1 MSSDSKKAV
10 DIATRV
16 GATATRTRYDGVS
29 IALHWVTAA
38 LIIGLFGLALVW
50 EDFSR
55 PVRTQLIGLH
65 LTLGILLTVTLV
77 WRIAWRLTP
86 GHQVQAAVTG
96 WTERA
101 SKAVQA
107 LLYVL
112 LAGQVVLGFVARW
125 TAGRPMLFFGLEIPS
140 PLPKVPHPV
149 TDQLEQ
155 VHNWVAWTIVILA
168 LGHGAAALFHHFVLR
183 DEVLVRM
190 LPRGR
195 KGGPATKG

>member
-1 MSSDSKKAV
+1 MSSDAKKAV

-29 IALHWVTAA
+29 IALHWVTAV
-38 LIIGLFGLALVW
+38 LIIALFGLTLVW
-50 EDFSR
+50 EDFPR
-55 PVRTQLIGLH
+55 PVRQQMIGVH
-65 LTLGILLTVTLV
+65 LSLGILLTVTLV

-101 SKAVQA
+101 SKAVQGV
-107 LLYVL
+107 LYLL
-112 LAGQVVLGFVARW
+112 LAGQVMLGFVARW
-125 TAGRPMLFFGLEIPS
+125 TAGRPMLFFGAQIPS

-149 TDQLEQ
+149 TEQLES

-168 LGHGAAALFHHFVLR
+168 LGHAAAALYHHFVLR
-183 DEVLVRM
+183 DQVLRRM
-190 LPRGR
+190 LPHGR
-195 KGGPATKG
+195 KA